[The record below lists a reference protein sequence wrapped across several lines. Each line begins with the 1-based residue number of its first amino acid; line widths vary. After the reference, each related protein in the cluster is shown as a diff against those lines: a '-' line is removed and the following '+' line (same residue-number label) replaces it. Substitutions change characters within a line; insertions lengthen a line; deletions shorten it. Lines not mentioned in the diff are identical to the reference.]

1 MPETNN
7 IATILLVGCFA
18 VAFLLLTIGSIR
30 KFYQR
35 RVLSTVEQGED
46 SIDLPQ
52 PPPLPGP
59 GNVLTWWC
67 RPIDTAGLLLM
78 VMIFFSFAVSQQ
90 TATKSEDVQKMMTP
104 SLLVGNIVIFAILV
118 GIVMAIVWSRVK
130 PVAWLGLRWR
140 EWPHA
145 LWIGPVAVM
154 VMWVILVALSAS
166 GYIAWLENIVGS
178 KSTQDAVKLLQ
189 ESKDLTS
196 VALMAFSAAI
206 IAPLAEE
213 VIFRGYIYPVAK
225 YFAGP
230 WVGALF
236 TSLVFAAGH
245 GNVPLML
252 PLFLLGML
260 MTWAY
265 EKTGSLWAAISI
277 HFFFNSATVSI
288 QLAMR
293 SGLFTIP
300 QNLQ

>member
-1 MPETNN
+1 
-7 IATILLVGCFA
+7 
-18 VAFLLLTIGSIR
+18 
-30 KFYQR
+30 
-35 RVLSTVEQGED
+35 
-46 SIDLPQ
+46 
-52 PPPLPGP
+52 
-59 GNVLTWWC
+59 
-67 RPIDTAGLLLM
+67 
-78 VMIFFSFAVSQQ
+78 
-90 TATKSEDVQKMMTP
+90 MTP
-104 SLLVGNIVIFAILV
+104 SLLLGSIMIFAILV
-118 GIVMAIVWSRVK
+118 GIVTAIVWPRVK

-154 VMWVILVALSAS
+154 VMWVILPVLSAS
-166 GYIAWLENIVGS
+166 GYITWLENLVGS
-178 KSTQDAVKLLQ
+178 ESTQDAVKLLQ
-189 ESKDLTS
+189 EGKDLTS

-206 IAPLAEE
+206 VAPLAEE

-245 GNVPLML
+245 GNVPLVL

-293 SGLFTIP
+293 SGLITIP
-300 QNLQ
+300 ENL